1 MSAGVHADRLAA
13 CERLDEVAQ
22 ILAAGIIRLR
32 RKHMPPSATEEQVR
46 LDFPPNRSVHAAPLE
61 HRRRSR

>member
-1 MSAGVHADRLAA
+1 MSAGVQAGRLTA

-32 RKHMPPSATEEQVR
+32 RKHMPPQATEEQVR
-46 LDFPPNRSVHAAPLE
+46 LDFPPNRSVHAAPLA

>member
-1 MSAGVHADRLAA
+1 MAALYAHALTPA
-13 CERLDEVAQ
+13 ERLDEVAA

-32 RKHMPPSATEEQVR
+32 RKYQPPSATVEQVR
-46 LDFPPNRSVHAAPLE
+46 LDFPPERSVHAAPSA